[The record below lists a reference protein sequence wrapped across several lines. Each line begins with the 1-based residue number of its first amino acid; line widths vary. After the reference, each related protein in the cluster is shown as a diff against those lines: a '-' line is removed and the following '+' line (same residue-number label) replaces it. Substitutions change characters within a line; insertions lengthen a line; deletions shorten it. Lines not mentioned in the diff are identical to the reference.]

1 MNCDDVF
8 EALTDP
14 AQYNPG
20 HPSSAQL
27 AEHLATCP
35 RCRQM
40 QQVLEPAR
48 SLLCGDLPVERV
60 PAVKPQAE
68 TLDDIPP
75 AAGSTPLLS
84 VEAVGLA
91 EAIAAQLTASG
102 NGKSVRPRPR
112 FASRKIFVATLRS
125 AALVA
130 FGALAVY
137 CIGPRD
143 RDSDSVPAVVPPVAP
158 ANFCTRMEL
167 QRKGRAS
174 QDARRVI
181 LSCVACHLK
190 DGEPRNKP
198 ASTTLFWPR
207 RGKATPIS
215 LAAAAG
221 SGSNANHRAR
231 KGAETLFS

>member
-14 AQYNPG
+14 AQYDPG
-20 HPSSAQL
+20 HASSVQL
-27 AEHLATCP
+27 AEHLAMCP

-48 SLLCGDLPVERV
+48 SLLCGDLPAERV
-60 PAVKPQAE
+60 PVVESQAE
-68 TLDDIPP
+68 MLDDLPP
-75 AAGSTPLLS
+75 AAGRTPVLS

-91 EAIAAQLTASG
+91 EAIAAQLTASS
-102 NGKSVRPRPR
+102 NGKSLRPRHR
-112 FASRKIFVATLRS
+112 FFGRRFFAAALRN
-125 AALVA
+125 AALVL

-137 CIGPRD
+137 CMGPRD

-158 ANFCTRMEL
+158 ANSCTRMEF
-167 QRKGRAS
+167 QQKGRAS

-190 DGEPRNKP
+190 EGEPRNKS

-207 RGKATPIS
+207 RHTATHIS
-215 LAAAAG
+215 LAAEAG
-221 SGSNANHRAR
+221 RGSNGAR
-231 KGAETLFS
+231 TGAETLFS